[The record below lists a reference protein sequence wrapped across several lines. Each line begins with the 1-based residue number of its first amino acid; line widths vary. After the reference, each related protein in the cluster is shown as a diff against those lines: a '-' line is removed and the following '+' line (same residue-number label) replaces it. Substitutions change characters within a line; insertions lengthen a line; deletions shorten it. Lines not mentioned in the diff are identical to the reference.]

1 MRAAT
6 GGAIDRTR
14 RLGFR
19 FDGREFSGHPGDTLS
34 SALLANGVR
43 IVGRS
48 FKYHRPRGIFG
59 YGAEEPNALFQ
70 LGEEPNCRGGLTPLS
85 QGLEAAGQ
93 NAWPSVRF
101 DLGAVAGLA
110 APLLPAGFYYK
121 TFMAPRRLWPL
132 YEGLI
137 RRAAGLGRAPGTPDP
152 HRYDTRH
159 AHVEVLVV
167 GGGPAGI
174 AAALAAATR
183 GQRVMLV
190 DDGARLGLMAADPAA
205 RIDGLAADDWLAARE
220 AALAAMP
227 DVTLLRRATAFALS
241 DGPRVDVVQHLDG
254 PGARQCRWVVHAGR
268 IVLATGA
275 QERPLVFADNDRPG
289 VMLAS
294 AARAYATRHAALP
307 GRRAV
312 ILAGHDSAYGTALAL
327 RGAGMEIAAIVDPRP
342 AAGPL
347 ARAAREAGIPCLPG
361 HAVVKALGAR
371 GVKGCL
377 VMPIAGGATRRLEC
391 DTLLVSGGFTP
402 SLQLFAQAGGR
413 TRFDAAL
420 GAFLPVAGSAPVECV
435 GACAGAA
442 TIAEALAHSLPAGA
456 MPRVEEAPEAAPCAL
471 SIMPLPPGLRGKR
484 FIDLHNDVTV
494 EDIDLAVREGFGHI
508 EQVKR
513 YTTLGMGT
521 DQGRTSGLIGAGQAA
536 ARMERTL
543 AEVGVTRPRPPVSPV
558 TFGAL
563 AGGHV
568 GPHMA
573 PGRVTP
579 IQPWH
584 DANGARTAQVGS
596 WRRPQLYPRAGET
609 DQQAID
615 REVLN
620 TRGKVGLVDVST
632 LGKFDLRGRDV
643 PEFLNRVYVNAWSNL
658 AIGRCRYGV
667 MLREDGM
674 VLDDGTTSRLGEH
687 LYAMTVTTG
696 NAERVQAHLDRL
708 LQLAWPELDVALT
721 PVTEQWAAIGV
732 AGPRA
737 REVLAAMA
745 EFDVSDAA
753 LPYMA
758 LAQGR
763 VAGIPARVFRI
774 SFSGERAYE
783 VNVPSQHG
791 LAVWEAAME
800 AGAPF
805 GIMPYGTEAM
815 LTMRAEK
822 GFFMPG
828 FEADGRTT
836 LDDLG
841 LGRMMSRRKGC
852 VGQAALRRP
861 AFLAPDRKQMVG
873 LLTEDAA
880 QPIPRGA
887 QIVADASGPSIGHI
901 TAGLHSATLGRW
913 IALALVE
920 GGRARMG
927 ETLLAAAPLAGQ
939 SVPVRVVDPVFLDP
953 EGERLR
959 G

>member
-1 MRAAT
+1 M
-6 GGAIDRTR
+6 IR
-14 RLGFR
+14 RIPFR
-19 FDGREFSGHPGDTLS
+19 FDGREYRGHERDTLS

-59 YGAEEPNALFQ
+59 YGADEPNALFQ
-70 LGEEPNCRGGLTPLS
+70 LGDEPNCRGGLTPLTA
-85 QGLEAAGQ
+85 GLDARGQ
-93 NAWPSVRF
+93 NAWPSVGF

-137 RRAAGLGRAPGTPDP
+137 RRAAGLGRAPRAPDP

-174 AAALAAATR
+174 AAAMAAAAPGR
-183 GQRVMLV
+183 RVMLV
-190 DDGARLGLMAADPAA
+190 DDGARLGLMAGDPDARIGGQPAA
-205 RIDGLAADDWLAARE
+205 DWLAARE
-220 AALAAMP
+220 AELAAMP
-227 DVTLLRRATAFALS
+227 DVTLLRRATAYAVS
-241 DGPRVDVVQHLDG
+241 DSGRVDVIQHLDG
-254 PGARQCRWVVHAGR
+254 GGARQCRWVLHAGR
-268 IVLATGA
+268 IILATGA

-312 ILAGHDSAYGTALAL
+312 IFTGDDGAYGTALAL
-327 RGAGMEIAAIVDPRP
+327 QAAGVEIEAVVDPRP
-342 AAGPL
+342 HAGPL
-347 ARAAREAGIPCLPG
+347 AEAARTAGIRCLPG
-361 HAVVKALGAR
+361 QVVVKALGAR

-377 VMPIAGGATRRLEC
+377 ARPIEGGAMRRLNA

-402 SLQLFAQAGGR
+402 NLQLFTQAGGR
-413 TRFDAAL
+413 TGFDEGS
-420 GAFLPVAGSAPVECV
+420 GAFLPVAGSTAVECV
-435 GACAGAA
+435 GGCAGAVSL
-442 TIAEALAHSLPAGA
+442 AEALAHSLPPDA
-456 MPRVEEAPEAAPCAL
+456 MPAVEEAIPAPPSTL
-471 SIMPLPPGLRGKR
+471 SVMPKPRGLRGKR

-494 EDIDLAVREGFGHI
+494 EDLNLAVREGFGHI

-521 DQGRTSGLIGAGQAA
+521 DQGRTSGLIGAGHAA
-536 ARMERTL
+536 GQMGRAL
-543 AEVGVTRPRPPVSPV
+543 ADVGVTRPRPPVSPV

-568 GPHMA
+568 GPNMA
-573 PGRVTP
+573 PSRVTP

-584 DANGARTAQVGS
+584 DANGARMAQVGS
-596 WRRPQLYPRAGET
+596 WRRPQLYPRAHET

-620 TRGKVGLVDVST
+620 TRTAVGIVDVST

-643 PEFLNRVYVNAWSNL
+643 PELLNRVYVNAWSNL
-658 AIGRCRYGV
+658 PVGRCRYGV

-674 VLDDGTTSRLGEH
+674 VLDDGTTSRLGENH
-687 LYAMTVTTG
+687 YVMTVTTG

-708 LQLAWPELDVALT
+708 LQLAWPELDVRLT
-721 PVTEQWAAIGV
+721 PVTEQWAAIGI

-737 REVLAAMA
+737 REVLAALA

-758 LAQGR
+758 LAQGQ
-763 VAGIPARVFRI
+763 VVGIPARVFRI

-783 VNVPSQHG
+783 VNVPAQHG
-791 LAVWEAAME
+791 QALWEAAMA
-800 AGAPF
+800 AGAQH

-841 LGRMMSRRKGC
+841 LGRMMSRKKGC

-861 AFLAPDRKQMVG
+861 AFAAPDRKQMVG
-873 LLTEDAA
+873 LLTLDAA
-880 QPIPRGA
+880 QPMPRGA
-887 QIVADASGPSIGHI
+887 QIVADGPSIGHI
-901 TAGLHSATLGRW
+901 TAGLYSATLERW

-927 ETLLAAAPLAGQ
+927 ETLTATAPMAGQ